1 MTIELE
7 RMNQIFDSAVH
18 EIVLLENKIK
28 ELQAQKDYLFHE
40 FENLREIAGEEFKG
54 FINDILIVVQEME
67 E

>member
-7 RMNQIFDSAVH
+7 RMNQIFDSCVR

-28 ELQAQKDYLFHE
+28 ELQAQKDYLYHE
-40 FENLREIAGEEFKG
+40 FENLREIAGEEFKV
-54 FINDILIVVQEME
+54 FINNILIVVQEME